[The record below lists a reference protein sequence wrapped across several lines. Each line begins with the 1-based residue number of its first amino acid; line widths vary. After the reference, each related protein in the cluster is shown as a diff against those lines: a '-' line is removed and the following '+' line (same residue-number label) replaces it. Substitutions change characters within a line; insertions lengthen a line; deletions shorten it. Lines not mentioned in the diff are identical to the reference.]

1 MKHLQNLNHK
11 MRIVMF
17 VDSPVEELEKAEVCF
32 FETADSL
39 HEIDLFLLSFIV
51 NKSVF
56 TAREEAE
63 EGEGADGHHL
73 SSALT
78 RRTRRCSRPSTRRST
93 ESEYRFFLSVLFT
106 QSLSSS
112 CFSLGFHKRS
122 PQGGQRLEHPRRR
135 PRRAH
140 R

>member
-1 MKHLQNLNHK
+1 

-32 FETADSL
+32 FGTADSL

-56 TAREEAE
+56 TAREAREEAE

-93 ESEYRFFLSVLFT
+93 ESEYRFFPSVLFT
-106 QSLSSS
+106 ILI
-112 CFSLGFHKRS
+112 
-122 PQGGQRLEHPRRR
+122 
-135 PRRAH
+135 
-140 R
+140 